1 MTPADLVNT
10 GETRG
15 QFQVVIAGKSPLAP
29 GSRKISDL
37 TVYRIESLQQNRPL
51 GEDISPGMEAVLKGH
66 NALIDWS
73 VEIISSRPE

>member
-15 QFQVVIAGKSPLAP
+15 QFQVVIAGQSPPPLQEVET
-29 GSRKISDL
+29 SEL
-37 TVYRIESLQQNRPL
+37 TIYRVEPLQQDRAL
-51 GEDISPGMEAVLKGH
+51 GEDLSPGMDAVLKGH

-73 VEIISSRPE
+73 VEIISSLPE